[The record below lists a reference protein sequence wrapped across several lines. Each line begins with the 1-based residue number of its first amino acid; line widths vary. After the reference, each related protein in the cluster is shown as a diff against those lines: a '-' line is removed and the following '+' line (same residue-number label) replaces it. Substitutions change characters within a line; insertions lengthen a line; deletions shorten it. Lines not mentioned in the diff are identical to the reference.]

1 MIIVPARNENGSF
14 VPCDVSFG
22 SFGNN
27 YLFLFPKADDVPG
40 EGNS

>member
-1 MIIVPARNENGSF
+1 MIIVPARNENGSS

-27 YLFLFPKADDVPG
+27 YLFFVP
-40 EGNS
+40 EGG